1 MEDGGGVRFEKYSSY
16 TTGELQCERTVADC
30 AEVPRHVLISH
41 CIKASE
47 RRSKDLETGFV
58 TF

>member
-1 MEDGGGVRFEKYSSY
+1 MRFEKYSSY